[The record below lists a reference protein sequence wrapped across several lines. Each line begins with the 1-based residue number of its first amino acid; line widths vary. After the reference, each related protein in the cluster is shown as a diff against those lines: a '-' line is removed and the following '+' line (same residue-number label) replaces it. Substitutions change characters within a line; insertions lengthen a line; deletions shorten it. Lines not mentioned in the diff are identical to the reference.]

1 MTTTSDACLSEDEV
15 LQLFEGRLSPERQ
28 ARAESHIDG
37 CPSCLDLVARSARG
51 LTSPTPASDDG
62 ASVGNDRVDPGS
74 STLSAG
80 RVVQDR
86 YQILERVGI
95 GAMGVVYAAF
105 DRVLDR
111 KVALKV
117 LRPDRVVGRDARAQA
132 RLVREAKILARLSH
146 PNVIVVYDVSQGEFG
161 VVMAMELVTGR
172 TLGAWLAD
180 RQYPSQYEIL
190 TTFLAVG
197 RGLAAAHAAGVV
209 HRDLKPDNVLVGDD
223 GRVRV
228 TDFGL
233 AHSPRKQSGA
243 APPAAGAPMDESRFF
258 IAGTP
263 RYMAP
268 EQYLGHPA
276 DASSDQFAFAVSLYE
291 ALYREP
297 PFPLTSN
304 PERLAAIRAGEFAPP
319 ARSGVSRG
327 LRAALRRGLQ
337 ADPARRFPSMDAM
350 CDAIDPARRRRLYL
364 IAGSAASSVVAGLLG
379 ALVLAPVPDPL
390 EVSCEDAAQ
399 HLAGVWDSAVR
410 RDLDIAIAA
419 TQDPGPGQQWADVA
433 RDLDATVTVWA
444 RQYDA
449 TCATAR
455 ASTGAERD
463 QAAVTLACL
472 ERSLEWLR
480 TATNMAARADAGT
493 LALLARR
500 RLPAYMNDACGHPD
514 DARRFEQLPVEPDI
528 RQRVG
533 ELRMQLFEVWTLDG
547 EGRLQEA
554 LALARR
560 TADESTATGFAPVI
574 AEALFLRGAVEHKMG
589 ALTDAQRT
597 LERALATAETASH
610 DGKIPE
616 IWLELALLDIALG
629 RFDEA
634 SRGLDRATAFYSR
647 YPLSPATTARLGAG
661 RASILRAQGRHRE
674 AIEAEAQRL
683 ASKPDNELEVASS
696 LVVQAISHAK
706 LGDLEIALDLNRRAL
721 TIRER
726 HLGPEHSRVAG
737 VLNNIGALLTEQ
749 GDYEEARRHLQRALA
764 IREKLGVGSE
774 VEVSHVVLNL
784 GLLAR
789 ERDLPGEA
797 RAHFERVLAL
807 REQVLGPD
815 HILVAD
821 PLQQLGS
828 LLVAGGE
835 ADAGWQYLERARTI
849 RDRVL
854 GPSHPATAIT
864 LVELARAELARA
876 QPAVA
881 RVRLEAALAILAT
894 ADVHPAERATANFTL
909 AQVLDALGS
918 EPPRARQLAE
928 AARDAFR
935 PLGRPYARQLAEVEA
950 FLAARPAL

>member
-1 MTTTSDACLSEDEV
+1 MTTKDACLSEDEV

-28 ARAESHIDG
+28 ARAEAHIDG
-37 CPSCLDLVARSARG
+37 CPPCLDLVARSARG
-51 LTSPTPASDDG
+51 LTSPTAGPDASAAG
-62 ASVGNDRVDPGS
+62 HPSVDPGSS

-86 YQILERVGI
+86 YEILERVGI

-117 LRPDRVVGRDARAQA
+117 LRPDRVAGGDARAQA

-146 PNVIVVYDVSQGEFG
+146 PNVTIVYDVAHGEFG
-161 VVMAMELVTGR
+161 VVMAMELVAGR
-172 TLGAWLAD
+172 TLGAWLAGP
-180 RQYPSQYEIL
+180 RYPSQYEIL
-190 TTFLAVG
+190 GTFLAVG

-233 AHSPRKQSGA
+233 AHSPRK
-243 APPAAGAPMDESRFF
+243 AAGADVQATGGPMDESRSF

-268 EQYLGHPA
+268 EQYLGHSA

-304 PERLAAIRAGEFAPP
+304 PERLAAIQAGKFAPP
-319 ARSGVSRG
+319 ARSGVPRG
-327 LRAALRRGLQ
+327 LRGALRRGLQ
-337 ADPARRFPSMDAM
+337 ADPARRFPSMAAM
-350 CDAIDPARRRRLYL
+350 CDAIDPARRRRLFI
-364 IAGSAASSVVAGLLG
+364 IAGSAASSVAAALLG

-390 EVSCEDAAQ
+390 EVSCADAAQ
-399 HLAGVWDSAVR
+399 HLGGVWDAAVR
-410 RDLDIAIAA
+410 RDLEAAIAA
-419 TQDPGPGQQWADVA
+419 TQDPVLDQQWAAVA
-433 RDLDATVTVWA
+433 RDLDATATVWA

-455 ASTGAERD
+455 ASTGAERE

-472 ERSLEWLR
+472 ERSVEWLR
-480 TATNMAARADAGT
+480 TATTMAARADTDT

-500 RLPAYMNDACGHPD
+500 RLPAYMNDVCGHPD
-514 DARRFEQLPVEPDI
+514 DARKFEDLPVDSDI

-547 EGRLQEA
+547 EGRMQEA
-554 LALARR
+554 LALAGR
-560 TADESTATGFAPVI
+560 TADEAVATSFAPVI
-574 AEALFLRGAVEHKMG
+574 AEALYRRGAVEHKMG
-589 ALTDAQRT
+589 ALADAQQT
-597 LERALATAETASH
+597 LERALATAETASY
-610 DGKIPE
+610 DGRIPD

-674 AIEAEAQRL
+674 AIEAEGQRL
-683 ASKPDNELEVASS
+683 ASKPDDELEVASS

-706 LGDLEIALDLNRRAL
+706 LGELEMALDLNRRAL
-721 TIRER
+721 AIRER
-726 HLGPEHSRVAG
+726 HLGPEHTRVAG
-737 VLNNIGALLTEQ
+737 VLNNIGSLLMEQ
-749 GDYEEARRHLQRALA
+749 GDHEDAGRYFQRALA

-784 GLLAR
+784 GILAR
-789 ERDLPGEA
+789 ELDLPIEA

-807 REQVLGPD
+807 RKQVLGPD
-815 HILVAD
+815 HILTAEG
-821 PLQQLGS
+821 LQNLGS
-828 LLVAGGE
+828 LLVAMNE
-835 ADAGWQYLERARTI
+835 ADAGWSLLERARTI

-854 GPSHPATAIT
+854 GPSHPVTAAT
-864 LVELARAELARA
+864 LVELARAELARG

-881 RVRLEAALAILAT
+881 RVRLEAALATLA
-894 ADVHPAERATANFTL
+894 APDVHPAERASANFTL

-918 EPPRARQLAE
+918 EPLRARQLAE
-928 AARDAFR
+928 LARDGYR
-935 PLGRPYARQLAEVEA
+935 PLGRFYTRQLAEVEA
-950 FLAARPAL
+950 FLAARLAP